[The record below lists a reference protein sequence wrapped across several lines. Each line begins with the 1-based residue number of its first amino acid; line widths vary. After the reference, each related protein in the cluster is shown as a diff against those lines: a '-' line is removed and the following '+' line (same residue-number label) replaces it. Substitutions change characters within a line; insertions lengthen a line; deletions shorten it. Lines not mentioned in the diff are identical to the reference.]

1 MTGCE
6 DYPASWYAATRNIET
21 SYPSLSG
28 EVQADVCIIG
38 AGFSGL
44 STAIYL
50 AEKGVDVVLLEAN
63 RAGWGA
69 SGRNGGQLVRGYGE
83 DTQNKIA
90 SIIGDEAGKRAG
102 HLGFV
107 CLDLVRDMID
117 RYGIECD
124 LASGY
129 ARLAITPRQV
139 RYLRATY
146 ESWERNGVPG
156 NNRFVEKKDLH
167 DLVGSDYYAVGL
179 YTDAEG
185 QLHPLN
191 LALGEARAFIGL
203 GGRFH
208 ECSAATDISYD
219 RNGGP
224 VQVTT
229 AHGRV
234 SANHL
239 VLCGNAYLR
248 KLEPKLMP
256 PLIPGYSGIIAT
268 EPLGEE
274 AAKRIMP
281 LQFAGGDM
289 RTVLDYYRMTP
300 DHRLLWGGLAHWS
313 GDDTPDPRPLL
324 HKRMLRVFPWLADKA
339 IDYAWT
345 GRIGI
350 SANLEPQIGKLA
362 PNVYYAQ
369 AYSGHGV
376 GSCHLS
382 GRMIADEI
390 TGGSDDFKMFA
401 RVKHLRL
408 PPYAWVGKLARLWGM
423 NSKRVIE
430 WF

>member
-1 MTGCE
+1 MAGYE
-6 DYPASWYAATRNIET
+6 DYPASWYAATRNTET
-21 SYPSLSG
+21 HYPALEG
-28 EVQADVCIIG
+28 DERADVCVIG

-50 AEKGVDVVLLEAN
+50 AEKGINVVLLEAN

-90 SIIGDEAGKRAG
+90 AIMGEDAGKRARQ
-102 HLGFV
+102 LGFT
-107 CLDLVRDMID
+107 CLDLVRDMIAK
-117 RYGIECD
+117 YGIDCD
-124 LASGY
+124 LSHGY

-139 RYLRATY
+139 RYLRDTFD
-146 ESWERNGVPG
+146 SWERQDTPG
-156 NNRFVEKKDLH
+156 NNRFIEKQDLSE
-167 DLVGSDYYAVGL
+167 LVGSDYYAAGL
-179 YTDAEG
+179 YTDLEG

-191 LALGEARAFIGL
+191 LALGEAKAFTGL
-203 GGRFH
+203 GGRFY
-208 ECSAATDISYD
+208 ERSAATDVSYD
-219 RNGGP
+219 KNGGP
-224 VQVTT
+224 V
-229 AHGRV
+229 RV
-234 SANHL
+234 STASGSVTADHL
-239 VLCGNAYLR
+239 VLCGNAYLG
-248 KLEPKLMP
+248 KVEPKLMP

-274 AAKRIMP
+274 MAKRIMP

-313 GDDTPDPRPLL
+313 GDDTTDPARLL
-324 HKRMLRVFPWLADKA
+324 QRRMLKVFPWLSDKA

-390 TGGSDDFKMFA
+390 TGGSDDFAMFA

-408 PPYAWVGKLARLWGM
+408 PPYALVGKLARLWGM
-423 NSKRVIE
+423 NSRRVIE